1 MRPPSFVSRALGRLA
16 AVGAIALVAVWL
28 GGIAVERVRLGGD
41 ASAARAN
48 VQAAVSE
55 QVASLEARLQ
65 DTIAAIGAVTELV
78 QRAEAGDAAAQR
90 QLFER
95 TAAAMP
101 PGPGVVSITV
111 YGESRV
117 PIAWTGR
124 PAEVP
129 GVRID
134 GPDAVFLGPGPQG
147 LRLVRIYPL
156 DDEDL
161 DRRVGTLVL
170 ETLLTQRPG
179 AVSGGY
185 VLETPAKPDA

>member
-1 MRPPSFVSRALGRLA
+1 MPLNLTLLVQLFRRAFRD
-16 AVGAIALVAVWL
+16 
-28 GGIAVERVRLGGD
+28 D

-101 PGPGVVSITV
+101 PGPGVVPETSCCQLKRGNTFH
-111 YGESRV
+111 G
-117 PIAWTGR
+117 PIRSGYSSL
-124 PAEVP
+124 PAM
-129 GVRID
+129 R
-134 GPDAVFLGPGPQG
+134 
-147 LRLVRIYPL
+147 YP
-156 DDEDL
+156 
-161 DRRVGTLVL
+161 
-170 ETLLTQRPG
+170 
-179 AVSGGY
+179 
-185 VLETPAKPDA
+185 